1 MKVIKYYICPICERS
16 WTTSGEAIKC
26 RNSHEIRTKE
36 FAYCEACGA
45 GWNVDH
51 WGETA
56 IINAKE
62 CEKKHREDGNY
73 EEIQFAYKAF
83 MKSLNRRYGK

>member
-1 MKVIKYYICPICERS
+1 MKVIKYYICPICQGS
-16 WTTSGEAIKC
+16 YTTSHEAIEC

-36 FAYCEACGA
+36 FVYCEACGG
-45 GWNVDH
+45 GWNLDCL
-51 WGETA
+51 GEQA

-73 EEIQFAYKAF
+73 KEIQIAYKAF
-83 MKSLNRRYGK
+83 MRSLNRKYRK